1 MKSYRELVYSI
12 IEFVSGF
19 QVTDDNPLDEVIVG
33 KKVDDVRAM
42 LIQQEW
48 TAHKKVNDLFY
59 QQMDVSIENEGVDP
73 EEEIELRQFFV
84 RFNELLPNVAW
95 ANIKYLGKKNM
106 REKYNRRSLDEF
118 SFAEYRRWSAGHVD
132 YTVIGPDRAL
142 VRNEKLATDIIVVA
156 LFKSPLDVPGM
167 TWDSMY
173 PVPDPF
179 RLEMIVKQ
187 DILAGLGVKADEK
200 NDARHNQEE
209 LTGGR

>member
-1 MKSYRELVYSI
+1 MKTYRELIYSI

-19 QVTDDNPLDEVIVG
+19 HVTDDNPYDEILIA

-48 TAHKKVNDLFY
+48 TANKKVNDLFY
-59 QQMDVSIENEGVDP
+59 QQMDVKIDNEGIDP
-73 EEEIELRQFFV
+73 EEEIDVRQFFV
-84 RFNELLPNVAW
+84 TFNELLPNVAW

-106 REKYNRRSLDEF
+106 REKYNRRSIDEF
-118 SFAEYRRWSAGHVD
+118 SFAEYRRWSSPQVD

-142 VRNEKLATDIIVVA
+142 VRNEKLATDIILIA
-156 LFKSPLDVPGM
+156 LFKSPMDVPGNS
-167 TWDSMY
+167 WDSMY

-187 DILAGLGVKADEK
+187 DILAGLGIKADEK

-209 LTGGR
+209 LIGRK